1 MEKVTRKL
9 ATILAADCAGYSELM
24 DKNEELT
31 LENLKICRS
40 IIDPIIEEYG
50 GRIFNTAGDS
60 VVAEF
65 SSTVESVNS
74 GIVIQKTLSDRNKES
89 DPASQLLWR
98 IGIHLDDVIIEGDNI
113 YLFTDGY
120 LDQFGGEKGK
130 KFKKTNF
137 KKLLLSIEEKS
148 MQEQSQIIQ
157 ETFNKWKGDLEQI
170 DDVCVMGVRIT

>member
-31 LENLKICRS
+31 LQNLKICRS

-65 SSTVESVNS
+65 SSTVESVNA
-74 GIVIQKTLSDRNKES
+74 GIIIQKTLSDRNKKS
-89 DPASQLLWR
+89 DTNSQLLWR
-98 IGIHLDDVIIEGDNI
+98 IGIHLDDVVIEGDDI
-113 YLFTDGY
+113 
-120 LDQFGGEKGK
+120 FGG
-130 KFKKTNF
+130 
-137 KKLLLSIEEKS
+137 
-148 MQEQSQIIQ
+148 
-157 ETFNKWKGDLEQI
+157 
-170 DDVCVMGVRIT
+170 GVNIASRL

>member
-1 MEKVTRKL
+1 MDKVTRKL
-9 ATILAADCAGYSELM
+9 ATILAADCAAYSELM

-74 GIVIQKTLSDRNKES
+74 GIVIQKTLSDRNKKS
-89 DPASQLLWR
+89 DPASQLL
-98 IGIHLDDVIIEGDNI
+98 
-113 YLFTDGY
+113 F
-120 LDQFGGEKGK
+120 
-130 KFKKTNF
+130 NF
-137 KKLLLSIEEKS
+137 YF
-148 MQEQSQIIQ
+148 QH
-157 ETFNKWKGDLEQI
+157 
-170 DDVCVMGVRIT
+170 R